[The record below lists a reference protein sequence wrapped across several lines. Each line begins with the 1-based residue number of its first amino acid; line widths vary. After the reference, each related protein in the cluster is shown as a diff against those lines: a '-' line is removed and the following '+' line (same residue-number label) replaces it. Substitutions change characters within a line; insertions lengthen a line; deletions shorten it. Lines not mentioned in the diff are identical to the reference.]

1 MGREET
7 CIKIWYVKKF
17 NFIYLPTQK
26 SQSLFSMLLIKCFI
40 IIINISFIRSL
51 NLILMFMRWLIN
63 VFAIFASIYLSNKI
77 ENI

>member
-7 CIKIWYVKKF
+7 CIKIWYVKKL

>member
-7 CIKIWYVKKF
+7 CIKIWYVKKL

-51 NLILMFMRWLIN
+51 NLMFMRWLTN